1 MQSDEAEVSQGPE
14 ELGLNSG
21 VNPRSIAGPFPLER
35 YNSLVLRFINRLKVS
50 GRSAHTI
57 SAYRNDLSLFGRF
70 LKDTG
75 LDPTQPSSAGGS
87 LTDHWVFFLETHGR
101 HSPASMRRAQMSVRT
116 FLHFLVESK
125 TIIGSPLLISKS
137 PKQPRS
143 DLFCMPADDFRKLAD
158 QLGAMARKGDGK
170 ALRDLALVLV
180 LGKAGLKASEAAALA
195 WDDLSLP
202 ESGKGTLVVRSGE
215 KSRIV
220 PMETQTTRALRELR
234 NRLTQSTGSIPGS
247 SQIDNLGQKN
257 ESPRPRGE
265 SVFFGFQNIS
275 RKPSQKAI
283 QRHSIK
289 FIIYELCQSF
299 LNIAY
304 NSESL
309 RNHAI
314 LCWFKKGYD
323 SERIADLAGY
333 SSLQSLDRFLTPDLT
348 LANFRRN
355 RPSKQHAEKN
365 ERSGATQANR
375 KL

>member
-1 MQSDEAEVSQGPE
+1 MQSDEAVVSQGPE

-21 VNPRSIAGPFPLER
+21 TTPQAILGPFPLER
-35 YNSLVLRFINRLKVS
+35 YNSLVLRFLNRLKVS

-57 SAYRNDLSLFGRF
+57 SAYRNDLNLFGRF

-75 LDPTQPSSAGGS
+75 LDPTLPSSAGGS

-116 FLHFLVESK
+116 YLHFLVESK
-125 TIIGSPLLISKS
+125 TIVGSPLLISKS

-143 DLFCMPADDFRKLAD
+143 DLFCMPADDFRKLTD

-195 WDDLSLP
+195 WEDLSLP
-202 ESGKGTLVVRSGE
+202 DSGKGTLVVRSGE

-220 PMETQTTRALRELR
+220 PMETQTTRALRDLR
-234 NRLTQSTGSIPGS
+234 NRQTQWTESTQVDS
-247 SQIDNLGQKN
+247 DNPKN
-257 ESPRPRGE
+257 ESPRPRRE

-299 LNIAY
+299 LSIAY

-355 RPSKQHAEKN
+355 YPSKQHAEKN

>member
-1 MQSDEAEVSQGPE
+1 MQSDKATSSDGPDTELTSARSQAPA
-14 ELGLNSG
+14 
-21 VNPRSIAGPFPLER
+21 RFPLER
-35 YNSLVLRFINRLKVS
+35 YNSLVLRFLNRLKVS
-50 GRSAHTI
+50 ARSAHTI
-57 SAYRNDLSLFGRF
+57 AAYRNDLNLFGRF

-75 LDPTQPSSAGGS
+75 LDPTLPSVGS
-87 LTDHWVFFLETHGR
+87 GLLVEHWVFFLETHGR

-143 DLFCMPADDFRKLAD
+143 DLFCMPTEDFRRLAD
-158 QLGAMARKGDGK
+158 QLGALARKGDGK

-180 LGKAGLKASEAAALA
+180 LGKAGLKASEAAALS
-195 WDDLSLP
+195 WEDLALP
-202 ESGKGTLVVRSGE
+202 ESTKGTLIVRSGE

-220 PMETQTTRALRELR
+220 PIDLQTTRALRDLR
-234 NRLTQSTGSIPGS
+234 GQGQAPKVKPGPGE
-247 SQIDNLGQKN
+247 NAKN
-257 ESPRPRGE
+257 EGPEQRRE
-265 SVFFGFQNIS
+265 SVFFGFQNVS

-289 FIIYELCQSF
+289 FIIYELCQAYF
-299 LNIAY
+299 DIAY

-323 SERIADLAGY
+323 TERIADLAGY

-348 LANFRRN
+348 LANFRRKHS
-355 RPSKQHAEKN
+355 SKQDAEKN
-365 ERSGATQANR
+365 ERRGATQANR